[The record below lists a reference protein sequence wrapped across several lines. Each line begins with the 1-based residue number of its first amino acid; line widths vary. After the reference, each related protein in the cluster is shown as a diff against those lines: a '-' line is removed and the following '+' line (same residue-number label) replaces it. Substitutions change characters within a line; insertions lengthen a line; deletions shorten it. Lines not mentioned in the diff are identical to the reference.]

1 MANGAV
7 SFSYLEPVG
16 QDQGENTS
24 GGEVVGQSVGY
35 ARVSTVDQ
43 RLDRQIDQLTAAG
56 VVKLFTDKVTG
67 STRQRPGLE
76 EALRYV
82 RSGDEFVVVSMDR
95 LARSLRDL
103 YDLVDDLVARG
114 VAVRFLHEGQVYS
127 SHSTPIAKLML
138 GLLGSVAEFER
149 SIIRERQTEGI
160 ARAKARGV
168 YQGRAK
174 VLTGDEVDRARD
186 LVARGVP
193 KATVARQL
201 GIGRSTLYRYLNS
214 KE

>member
-1 MANGAV
+1 MANEAV
-7 SFSYLEPVG
+7 SFSHLDPVG
-16 QDQGENTS
+16 QDQGENTT
-24 GGEVVGQSVGY
+24 GDEVLGQRVGY

-43 RLDRQIDQLTAAG
+43 RLDRQIDQLTAVG

-127 SHSTPIAKLML
+127 SRSTPIAKLML

-149 SIIRERQTEGI
+149 SIIRERQAEGI

-168 YQGRAK
+168 YRGRAK
-174 VLTGDEVDRARD
+174 VLTAGEVARARD

-193 KATVARQL
+193 KARVARQL